1 MRMLIERGFAKEK
14 EDNADKECN
23 VDCGCCQKRNS
34 QYWIDKKGASKAARE
49 YISKNLRKSGKEL
62 EDMMSMNFEETW
74 DNFDVLKIGR
84 IEVEQMSPL
93 LKRTLG
99 DVTIPIQ

>member
-1 MRMLIERGFAKEK
+1 MRLLIDNGFAKEK
-14 EDNADKECN
+14 EDNADKECGC
-23 VDCGCCQKRNS
+23 DCACCQVRNS
-34 QYWIDKKGASKAARE
+34 QYWIDKKGAATTARE
-49 YISKNLRKSGKEL
+49 YIAANLKKSGKDL
-62 EDMMSMNFEETW
+62 EEMMEINFEETW

-93 LKRTLG
+93 LKRILG